1 VGLVK
6 IKINLKKKGFFLPIM
21 LLVGQTQSP
30 GEGFISVIQDLFIL
44 AVPLVIL
51 MTIIKIIFKSLRAD

>member
-1 VGLVK
+1 VK
-6 IKINLKKKGFFLPIM
+6 IKINLKKKGFFLPIP
-21 LLVGQTQSP
+21 LLLIAQTQSP
-30 GEGFISVIQDLFIL
+30 GEGFISVIQDLFVL

>member
-1 VGLVK
+1 LVK
-6 IKINLKKKGFFLPIM
+6 IKIDIKKGAFFHTIP
-21 LLVGQTQSP
+21 LLILGQTQP
-30 GEGFISVIQDLFIL
+30 VEGFISVIQDLFII